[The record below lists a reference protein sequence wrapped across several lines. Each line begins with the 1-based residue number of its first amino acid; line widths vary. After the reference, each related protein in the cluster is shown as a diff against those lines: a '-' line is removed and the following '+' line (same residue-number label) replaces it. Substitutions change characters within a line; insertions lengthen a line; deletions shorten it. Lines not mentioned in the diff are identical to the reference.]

1 VVINRTRAEFTNGNV
16 CFQSE
21 ERGTWI
27 FRIDGNDSYFA
38 SAALNQLPTA
48 CPQSRLET
56 VIGKRKHRIIGLA
69 RINTM

>member
-27 FRIDGNDSYFA
+27 FRIDGTTRI
-38 SAALNQLPTA
+38 LRLPRSINFR
-48 CPQSRLET
+48 P
-56 VIGKRKHRIIGLA
+56 HA
-69 RINTM
+69 RNRD